1 MDKRQLTSG
10 SGKSLTI
17 TSTGR
22 IFVGRSRNERFQIR
36 RVLGGGGGGG
46 RGDRKWAGF
55 NVGGEEGT
63 GR

>member
-22 IFVGRSRNERFQIR
+22 ILLADLAMSVFKSEESSVGE
-36 RVLGGGGGGG
+36 GGGK
-46 RGDRKWAGF
+46 GDRKWAGF

-63 GR
+63 RR